1 MMQETSLDNLLSWAL
16 SHPIEA
22 KRITTPKLNK
32 YIPIIPT
39 ERQTLLLLLNHIPEI
54 FYGGA
59 AGGAKSFGLLAAALQ
74 YVEYAGYHALLL
86 RRNFR
91 DLSKPE
97 ALMDIARQ
105 WLTPTEAHQC
115 TGPLRR
121 VWKTYRRKVPEWGDL
136 AEA

>member
-1 MMQETSLDNLLSWAL
+1 MMQETSFGNLLSWAL
-16 SHPIEA
+16 SHPQEA
-22 KRITTPKLNK
+22 KAITTPRLNK
-32 YIPIIPT
+32 YIPIVPT

-74 YVEYAGYHALLL
+74 YVDVSGYNALLL
-86 RRNFR
+86 RRTFK

-105 WLTPTEAHQC
+105 WLTH
-115 TGPLRR
+115 
-121 VWKTYRRKVPEWGDL
+121 
-136 AEA
+136 